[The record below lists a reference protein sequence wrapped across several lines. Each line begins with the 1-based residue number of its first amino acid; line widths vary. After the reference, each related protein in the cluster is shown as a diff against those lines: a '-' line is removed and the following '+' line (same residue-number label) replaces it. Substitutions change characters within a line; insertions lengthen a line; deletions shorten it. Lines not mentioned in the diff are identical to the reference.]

1 MPKIPKIEWTESL
14 ATGAL
19 AIDSQHRAWIQR
31 YNDFIAAINA
41 HKGPDV
47 TRNTLAFLID
57 YTRSHFALEEKAM
70 AATDYPETGEHK
82 AKHEDLL
89 KTLAN
94 LESDL
99 DEEGPTHAL
108 AEHIQK
114 FLGNWLVNHIKA
126 VDVRLGAHLK
136 ARNADIGE

>member
-14 ATGAL
+14 ATGAF
-19 AIDSQHRAWIQR
+19 AIDSQHRVWIQR

-47 TRNTLAFLID
+47 ARNTLAFLID

-70 AATDYPETGEHK
+70 AATAYPEAADHK
-82 AKHEDLL
+82 AKHQELL
-89 KTLAN
+89 LTVAN
-94 LESDL
+94 LEDDL
-99 DEEGPTHAL
+99 EEEGPTPAL
-108 AEHIQK
+108 ADHIQK
-114 FLGNWLVNHIKA
+114 FLGNWLVNHIKT

-136 ARNADIGE
+136 AKGADIGD